1 MRRPGI
7 EPGSTAWRATMLTIT
22 PATPVGN
29 MERIVGEN
37 VYYHTFLLTE
47 PMAQR
52 QRFSNPCLGSSDF
65 FVATKSKGRRPSK
78 PEVVGSIPTRGVYCR
93 NPCTKAKGALRKK
106 VVVIGIEPTTD
117 GLLDQRSTN

>member
-1 MRRPGI
+1 
-7 EPGSTAWRATMLTIT
+7 MLTIT

-52 QRFSNPCLGSSDF
+52 QRFGFQTQGLGVQIPLGSSDF
-65 FVATKSKGRRPSK
+65 F
-78 PEVVGSIPTRGVYCR
+78 CR
-93 NPCTKAKGALRKK
+93 H
-106 VVVIGIEPTTD
+106 
-117 GLLDQRSTN
+117 